1 MTTKNETTTATK
13 MGVNAQQQQ
22 QMDFSQQSAVQ
33 QPQPQ
38 AQVAEPQPKPQPKVE
53 VKPQPQPKVEVKPQ
67 PAVQPQ
73 QQTKLQ
79 VSDKDVVTYE
89 VAGQEVKLSYSIV
102 RKYLTKGN
110 ADVTD
115 QELVQFISVCK
126 FNKLNP
132 FLNEAYLIKFKSAR
146 GDGNA
151 QMVVSKEAFFKRAE
165 ASEQYDGIE
174 SGIIVLR
181 GDNVVEL
188 EGCFRQAKDVL
199 LGGWAKVYRKD
210 RRMPTVSKVNL
221 SEYDKGNSIWNEKKA
236 TMINKIAKVQALREA
251 FPSQLG
257 AMYAKEETTA
267 LEQQAKQVKDVD
279 CEEVDANAGADG
291 VRAIVDQ
298 AMRKQ

>member
-1 MTTKNETTTATK
+1 MTTKNETATK
-13 MGVNAQQQQ
+13 MGENTQQQQ
-22 QMDFSQQSAVQ
+22 QMDFSQQSAQ
-33 QPQPQ
+33 QPQ
-38 AQVAEPQPKPQPKVE
+38 AQVVEPQPKPQPKVE
-53 VKPQPQPKVEVKPQ
+53 AKPQPQPKVEAKQQ

-73 QQTKLQ
+73 QQEKLQ
-79 VSDKDVVTYE
+79 VTDKDIVTYE

-151 QMVVSKEAFFKRAE
+151 QMIVSKEALFKRAE
-165 ASEQYDGIE
+165 ACEQYDGIE
-174 SGIIVLR
+174 AGIIVLR

-210 RRMPTVSKVNL
+210 RRVPTVSKVNL

-236 TMINKIAKVQALREA
+236 TMISKIAKVQALREA

-257 AMYAKEETTA
+257 AMYAKEETSA

-298 AMRKQ
+298 AMRK

>member
-13 MGVNAQQQQ
+13 MGVNTQQQQ
-22 QMDFSQQSAVQ
+22 QMDFSQQSAQ
-33 QPQPQ
+33 NPQ
-38 AQVAEPQPKPQPKVE
+38 AQVVEPQPKPQPKVE
-53 VKPQPQPKVEVKPQ
+53 AKQQPQPKVEVNTQ

-79 VSDKDVVTYE
+79 VTDKDIVTYE

-115 QELVQFISVCK
+115 QELVQFISICK

-151 QMVVSKEAFFKRAE
+151 QMVVSKEALFKRAE
-165 ASEQYDGIE
+165 ACEQYDGIE
-174 SGIIVLR
+174 AGIIVLR

-210 RRMPTVSKVNL
+210 RRVPTVSKVNL

-236 TMINKIAKVQALREA
+236 TMISKIAKVQALREA

-257 AMYAKEETTA
+257 AMYAKEETSA

-279 CEEVDANAGADG
+279 CEEVDANAGADS
-291 VRAIVDQ
+291 VRAIVDK
-298 AMRKQ
+298 AMRK

>member
-1 MTTKNETTTATK
+1 MTTKNETATK
-13 MGVNAQQQQ
+13 MVANTQQQQ
-22 QMDFSQQSAVQ
+22 QMDFSQQSAQ
-33 QPQPQ
+33 QPQ
-38 AQVAEPQPKPQPKVE
+38 AQVVEPQPKPQPKVE
-53 VKPQPQPKVEVKPQ
+53 AKQQQPKVEVKQ
-67 PAVQPQ
+67 QSAVQPQ
-73 QQTKLQ
+73 PQQQAKLQ
-79 VSDKDVVTYE
+79 VTDKDIVTYE

-174 SGIIVLR
+174 AGIIVLR

-236 TMINKIAKVQALREA
+236 TMICKIAKVQALREA

-257 AMYAKEETTA
+257 AMYTKEESVA
-267 LEQQAKQVKDVD
+267 IEQQAKQVKDVD
-279 CEEVDANAGADG
+279 CEEVDTNAGADG
-291 VRAIVDQ
+291 VRAMVDQ
-298 AMRKQ
+298 AMRK

>member
-1 MTTKNETTTATK
+1 MTTKNETTTK
-13 MGVNAQQQQ
+13 MGANTQQQQ
-22 QMDFSQQSAVQ
+22 QMDFSQQSAQ
-33 QPQPQ
+33 QPQ
-38 AQVAEPQPKPQPKVE
+38 AQVVEPQPKPQPKVE
-53 VKPQPQPKVEVKPQ
+53 VKTQPQPKVEVKPQ

-73 QQTKLQ
+73 PQQQAKLQ
-79 VSDKDVVTYE
+79 VTDKDIVTYE
-89 VAGQEVKLSYSIV
+89 VAGQEVKLSYNIV

-115 QELVQFISVCK
+115 QELVQFISICK

-151 QMVVSKEAFFKRAE
+151 QMVVSKEALFKRAE
-165 ASEQYDGIE
+165 ACEQYDGIE
-174 SGIIVLR
+174 AGIIVLR

-210 RRMPTVSKVNL
+210 RRVPTVSKVNL

-236 TMINKIAKVQALREA
+236 TMISKIAKVQALREA

-267 LEQQAKQVKDVD
+267 LEQQAKHVKDVD

-298 AMRKQ
+298 AMRK

>member
-1 MTTKNETTTATK
+1 MTTKNETTTK
-13 MGVNAQQQQ
+13 MGANTQQQQ
-22 QMDFSQQSAVQ
+22 QMDFSQQSAQ
-33 QPQPQ
+33 QPQ
-38 AQVAEPQPKPQPKVE
+38 AQVVEPQPKPQPKVE
-53 VKPQPQPKVEVKPQ
+53 AKPQTNVEVKPQ
-67 PAVQPQ
+67 PAVKPQPQ
-73 QQTKLQ
+73 QQAKLQ
-79 VSDKDVVTYE
+79 VTDKDIVTYE

-151 QMVVSKEAFFKRAE
+151 QMIVSKEALFKRAE
-165 ASEQYDGIE
+165 ACEQYDGIE
-174 SGIIVLR
+174 AGIIVLR

-210 RRMPTVSKVNL
+210 RRVPTVSKVNL

-236 TMINKIAKVQALREA
+236 TMISKIAKVQALREA

-257 AMYAKEETTA
+257 AMYAKEATSA

-298 AMRKQ
+298 AMRK

>member
-1 MTTKNETTTATK
+1 MTTKNETATK
-13 MGVNAQQQQ
+13 MGANTQQQQ
-22 QMDFSQQSAVQ
+22 QMDFSQQATQATQ
-33 QPQPQ
+33 QLQE
-38 AQVAEPQPKPQPKVE
+38 QVVEPQHKPQQKVE
-53 VKPQPQPKVEVKPQ
+53 AKPQPQPKVEVNPQ

-73 QQTKLQ
+73 PQQHAKLQ
-79 VSDKDVVTYE
+79 VTDKDIVTYE

-151 QMVVSKEAFFKRAE
+151 QMIVSKEALFKRAE
-165 ASEQYDGIE
+165 ACEQYDGIE
-174 SGIIVLR
+174 AGIIVLR

-188 EGCFRQAKDVL
+188 VGCFRQAKDVL

-210 RRMPTVSKVNL
+210 RRVPTVSKVNL

-236 TMINKIAKVQALREA
+236 TMISKIAKVQALREA

-267 LEQQAKQVKDVD
+267 LEQQSKQVKDVD

-298 AMRKQ
+298 AMRK

>member
-1 MTTKNETTTATK
+1 MTTKNETATK
-13 MGVNAQQQQ
+13 MGANTQQQQ
-22 QMDFSQQSAVQ
+22 QMDFSQQSAQ
-33 QPQPQ
+33 HPQ
-38 AQVAEPQPKPQPKVE
+38 AQVVEPQPKPQPKVE
-53 VKPQPQPKVEVKPQ
+53 SKPQPQPKVEVKPQ

-73 QQTKLQ
+73 QQAKLQ
-79 VSDKDVVTYE
+79 VTDKDIVTYE

-151 QMVVSKEAFFKRAE
+151 QMIVSKEALFKRAE
-165 ASEQYDGIE
+165 ACEQYDGIE
-174 SGIIVLR
+174 AGIIVLR

-210 RRMPTVSKVNL
+210 RRVPTVSKVNL

-236 TMINKIAKVQALREA
+236 TMISKIAKVQALREA

-257 AMYAKEETTA
+257 AMYAKEETSA

-298 AMRKQ
+298 AMRK

>member
-1 MTTKNETTTATK
+1 MTTKNETATK
-13 MGVNAQQQQ
+13 MGANTQQQQ
-22 QMDFSQQSAVQ
+22 QMDFSQQATQAAQ
-33 QPQPQ
+33 QPQE
-38 AQVAEPQPKPQPKVE
+38 QVVETQPKPQPKVE
-53 VKPQPQPKVEVKPQ
+53 AKPQPQPKVEVKQQ
-67 PAVQPQ
+67 PAVHPQPQ
-73 QQTKLQ
+73 QQAKLQ
-79 VSDKDVVTYE
+79 VTDKDVVTYE

-151 QMVVSKEAFFKRAE
+151 QMIVSKEALFKRAE
-165 ASEQYDGIE
+165 ACEQYDGIE
-174 SGIIVLR
+174 AGIIVLR

-210 RRMPTVSKVNL
+210 RRVPTVSKVNL

-236 TMINKIAKVQALREA
+236 TMISKIAKVQALREA

-267 LEQQAKQVKDVD
+267 IEQQSKQVKDVD
-279 CEEVDANAGADG
+279 CEEVDANAGVDG

-298 AMRKQ
+298 AMRK

>member
-1 MTTKNETTTATK
+1 MTTKNETAAK
-13 MGVNAQQQQ
+13 VGANSQQQQ
-22 QMDFSQQSAVQ
+22 QMDFSQQSAQ
-33 QPQPQ
+33 QPQ

-53 VKPQPQPKVEVKPQ
+53 AK
-67 PAVQPQ
+67 PQ
-73 QQTKLQ
+73 QQAKLQ
-79 VSDKDVVTYE
+79 VTDKDIVTYE
-89 VAGQEVKLSYSIV
+89 VAGQEVKLSYNIV

-115 QELVQFISVCK
+115 QELVLFISICK

-165 ASEQYDGIE
+165 ASEQYDGIMA
-174 SGIIVLR
+174 GIIVLR

-188 EGCFRQAKDVL
+188 EGCFHQAKDVL

-279 CEEVDANAGADG
+279 CEEVDAGADG

-298 AMRKQ
+298 AMRK

>member
-1 MTTKNETTTATK
+1 MTTKNETATK
-13 MGVNAQQQQ
+13 MGENTQQQQ
-22 QMDFSQQSAVQ
+22 QMDFSQLATQ
-33 QPQPQ
+33 QPQ
-38 AQVAEPQPKPQPKVE
+38 AQVVEPQPKPQPKVE
-53 VKPQPQPKVEVKPQ
+53 AKPQPQPKVEAKQQ

-73 QQTKLQ
+73 QQAKLQ
-79 VSDKDVVTYE
+79 VTDKDIVTYE

-151 QMVVSKEAFFKRAE
+151 QMIVSKEALFKRAE
-165 ASEQYDGIE
+165 ACEQYDGIE
-174 SGIIVLR
+174 AGIIVLR

-210 RRMPTVSKVNL
+210 RRVPTVSKVNL

-236 TMINKIAKVQALREA
+236 TMISKIAKVQALREA

-257 AMYAKEETTA
+257 AMYAKEETSA

-298 AMRKQ
+298 AMRK

>member
-1 MTTKNETTTATK
+1 MTTKNETATK
-13 MGVNAQQQQ
+13 MGANTQQQQ
-22 QMDFSQQSAVQ
+22 QMDFSQQSAQ
-33 QPQPQ
+33 QSQE
-38 AQVAEPQPKPQPKVE
+38 QVVEPQPKPQPKVE
-53 VKPQPQPKVEVKPQ
+53 AKPQPQPKVEAKQQ

-73 QQTKLQ
+73 QQAKLQ
-79 VSDKDVVTYE
+79 VTDKDIVTYE

-151 QMVVSKEAFFKRAE
+151 QMIVSKEALFKRAE
-165 ASEQYDGIE
+165 ACEQYDGIE
-174 SGIIVLR
+174 AGIIVLR

-210 RRMPTVSKVNL
+210 RRVPTVSKVNL

-236 TMINKIAKVQALREA
+236 TMISKIAKVQALREA

-257 AMYAKEETTA
+257 AMYAKEETSA

-298 AMRKQ
+298 AMRK

>member
-1 MTTKNETTTATK
+1 MTTKNETATK
-13 MGVNAQQQQ
+13 MGANAQQQQ
-22 QMDFSQQSAVQ
+22 QMDFSQQSVQ
-33 QPQPQ
+33 QPQ

-53 VKPQPQPKVEVKPQ
+53 AKPQPQPKVEVKPQ

-73 QQTKLQ
+73 QQAKLQ
-79 VSDKDVVTYE
+79 VTDKDIVTYE

-115 QELVQFISVCK
+115 QELVQFISICK

-132 FLNEAYLIKFKSAR
+132 FLNEAYLIKFKTAR

-151 QMVVSKEAFFKRAE
+151 QMVVSKEALFKRAE
-165 ASEQYDGIE
+165 ACEQYNGIE
-174 SGIIVLR
+174 AGIIVLR
-181 GDNVVEL
+181 GDDVVEL

-210 RRMPTVSKVNL
+210 RRVPTVSKVNL

-236 TMINKIAKVQALREA
+236 TMISKIAKVQALREA

-298 AMRKQ
+298 AMRK

>member
-1 MTTKNETTTATK
+1 MTTKNETATK
-13 MGVNAQQQQ
+13 MGANTQQQQ
-22 QMDFSQQSAVQ
+22 QMDFSQQSAQ
-33 QPQPQ
+33 QPQ
-38 AQVAEPQPKPQPKVE
+38 AEVVEPQPKPQPKVE
-53 VKPQPQPKVEVKPQ
+53 AKPQPQPKVEVKPQ

-73 QQTKLQ
+73 QQAKLQ
-79 VSDKDVVTYE
+79 VTDKDIVTYE

-151 QMVVSKEAFFKRAE
+151 QMIVSKEALFKRAE
-165 ASEQYDGIE
+165 ACEQYDGIE
-174 SGIIVLR
+174 AGIIVLR

-210 RRMPTVSKVNL
+210 RRVPTVSKVNL

-236 TMINKIAKVQALREA
+236 TMISKIAKVQALREA

-279 CEEVDANAGADG
+279 CEEVDANAGVDG

-298 AMRKQ
+298 AMRK

>member
-1 MTTKNETTTATK
+1 MTTKNETATK
-13 MGVNAQQQQ
+13 MGANTQQQQ
-22 QMDFSQQSAVQ
+22 QMDFSQQSAQ
-33 QPQPQ
+33 QPQ
-38 AQVAEPQPKPQPKVE
+38 AQVVEPQPKPQPKVE
-53 VKPQPQPKVEVKPQ
+53 AKPQPQPNVEAKQQ

-73 QQTKLQ
+73 QQAKLQ
-79 VSDKDVVTYE
+79 VTDKDIVTYE

-151 QMVVSKEAFFKRAE
+151 QMIVSKEALFKRAE
-165 ASEQYDGIE
+165 ACEQYDGIE
-174 SGIIVLR
+174 AGIIVLR

-210 RRMPTVSKVNL
+210 RRVPTVSKVNL

-236 TMINKIAKVQALREA
+236 TMISKIAKVQALREA

-298 AMRKQ
+298 AMRK

>member
-1 MTTKNETTTATK
+1 MTTKNETVTK
-13 MGVNAQQQQ
+13 MGENTQQQQ
-22 QMDFSQQSAVQ
+22 QMDFSQQSAQ
-33 QPQPQ
+33 QPQ
-38 AQVAEPQPKPQPKVE
+38 AQVVEPQPKPQQKVE
-53 VKPQPQPKVEVKPQ
+53 AKPQTQPKVEAKQ
-67 PAVQPQ
+67 QQAVQPQ
-73 QQTKLQ
+73 QQAKLQ
-79 VSDKDVVTYE
+79 VTDKDIVTYE

-151 QMVVSKEAFFKRAE
+151 QMIVSKEALFKRAE
-165 ASEQYDGIE
+165 ACEQYDGIE
-174 SGIIVLR
+174 AGIIVLR

-210 RRMPTVSKVNL
+210 RRVPTVSKVNL

-236 TMINKIAKVQALREA
+236 TMISKIAKVQALREA

-257 AMYAKEETTA
+257 AMYAKEETSA
-267 LEQQAKQVKDVD
+267 LEQQAKQVKDVE

-298 AMRKQ
+298 AMRK

>member
-1 MTTKNETTTATK
+1 MTTKNETATK
-13 MGVNAQQQQ
+13 MGENTQQQQ
-22 QMDFSQQSAVQ
+22 QMDFSQQSAQ
-33 QPQPQ
+33 QPQ
-38 AQVAEPQPKPQPKVE
+38 AQVVEPQPKPQPKVE
-53 VKPQPQPKVEVKPQ
+53 AKPQPQPKVEAKQQ

-73 QQTKLQ
+73 QQAKLQ
-79 VSDKDVVTYE
+79 VTDKDIVTYE

-115 QELVQFISVCK
+115 QERVQFISVCK

-151 QMVVSKEAFFKRAE
+151 QMIVSKEALFKRAE
-165 ASEQYDGIE
+165 ACEQYDGIE
-174 SGIIVLR
+174 AGIIVLR
-181 GDNVVEL
+181 GDNVIEL

-210 RRMPTVSKVNL
+210 RRVPTVSKVNL

-236 TMINKIAKVQALREA
+236 TMISKIAKVQALREA

-257 AMYAKEETTA
+257 AMYAKEETSA

-298 AMRKQ
+298 AMRK

>member
-1 MTTKNETTTATK
+1 MTTKNETAK
-13 MGVNAQQQQ
+13 MGANTQQQQ
-22 QMDFSQQSAVQ
+22 QMDFSQQATQ
-33 QPQPQ
+33 TTQQPQ
-38 AQVAEPQPKPQPKVE
+38 AQVVEPQPKPQPKVE
-53 VKPQPQPKVEVKPQ
+53 AKPQPQQKVEVKPQ

-73 QQTKLQ
+73 PQQQAKLQ
-79 VSDKDVVTYE
+79 VTDKDIVTYE

-115 QELVQFISVCK
+115 QELVQFISICK

-151 QMVVSKEAFFKRAE
+151 QMVVSKEALFKRAE
-165 ASEQYDGIE
+165 ACEQYDGIE
-174 SGIIVLR
+174 AGIIVLR

-210 RRMPTVSKVNL
+210 RRVPTVSKVNL

-236 TMINKIAKVQALREA
+236 TMISKIAKVQALREA

-267 LEQQAKQVKDVD
+267 LEQQAKHVKDVD

-291 VRAIVDQ
+291 VRAIVDK
-298 AMRKQ
+298 AMRK

>member
-1 MTTKNETTTATK
+1 MTTKNETATK
-13 MGVNAQQQQ
+13 MCANTQQQQ
-22 QMDFSQQSAVQ
+22 QMDFSQQSAQNPQAQVVEP

-38 AQVAEPQPKPQPKVE
+38 AKVVEQQPKPQPKVE
-53 VKPQPQPKVEVKPQ
+53 VKPQPVVQP
-67 PAVQPQ
+67 QPQ
-73 QQTKLQ
+73 QQAKLQ
-79 VSDKDVVTYE
+79 VTDKDIVTYE

-115 QELVQFISVCK
+115 QELVQFISICK

-151 QMVVSKEAFFKRAE
+151 QMVVSKEALFKRAE
-165 ASEQYDGIE
+165 ACEQYDGIE
-174 SGIIVLR
+174 AGIIVLR

-210 RRMPTVSKVNL
+210 RRVPTVSKVNL

-236 TMINKIAKVQALREA
+236 TMISKIAKVQALREA

-267 LEQQAKQVKDVD
+267 LEQQAKHVKDVD
-279 CEEVDANAGADG
+279 CEELDANAGADG
-291 VRAIVDQ
+291 VRAIVDK
-298 AMRKQ
+298 AMRK

>member
-1 MTTKNETTTATK
+1 MTTKNETATK
-13 MGVNAQQQQ
+13 MGENTQQQQ
-22 QMDFSQQSAVQ
+22 QMDFSQQSAQ
-33 QPQPQ
+33 QPQ
-38 AQVAEPQPKPQPKVE
+38 AKVVEPQPKPQPKVE
-53 VKPQPQPKVEVKPQ
+53 AKPQPQPKVEAKQ
-67 PAVQPQ
+67 QSAVQPQ
-73 QQTKLQ
+73 QQAKLQ
-79 VSDKDVVTYE
+79 VTDKDIVTYE

-151 QMVVSKEAFFKRAE
+151 QMIVSKEALFKRAE
-165 ASEQYDGIE
+165 ACEQYDGIE
-174 SGIIVLR
+174 AGIIVLR

-210 RRMPTVSKVNL
+210 RRVPTVSKVNL

-236 TMINKIAKVQALREA
+236 TMISKIAKVQALREA

-257 AMYAKEETTA
+257 AMYAKEETSA
-267 LEQQAKQVKDVD
+267 PEQQAKQVKDVD

-298 AMRKQ
+298 AMRK

>member
-1 MTTKNETTTATK
+1 MTTKNETATK
-13 MGVNAQQQQ
+13 MGANTQQQQ
-22 QMDFSQQSAVQ
+22 QMDFSQQSAQ
-33 QPQPQ
+33 QPQ
-38 AQVAEPQPKPQPKVE
+38 AQVVEPQPKPQPKVE
-53 VKPQPQPKVEVKPQ
+53 AKPQQQQKVEVNPQ

-73 QQTKLQ
+73 QQAKLQ
-79 VSDKDVVTYE
+79 VTDKDIVTYE

-151 QMVVSKEAFFKRAE
+151 QMIVSKEALFKRAE
-165 ASEQYDGIE
+165 ACEQYDGIE
-174 SGIIVLR
+174 AGIIVLR

-210 RRMPTVSKVNL
+210 RRVPTVSKVNL

-236 TMINKIAKVQALREA
+236 TMISKIAKVQALREA

-279 CEEVDANAGADG
+279 CEEVDANAGVDG

-298 AMRKQ
+298 AMRK

>member
-1 MTTKNETTTATK
+1 MTTKNETATK
-13 MGVNAQQQQ
+13 MCANTQQQQ
-22 QMDFSQQSAVQ
+22 QMDFSQQSAQ
-33 QPQPQ
+33 QPQ
-38 AQVAEPQPKPQPKVE
+38 AQVAEPQPNPQPKVE
-53 VKPQPQPKVEVKPQ
+53 AKPQPQPKVEVKPQ

-73 QQTKLQ
+73 QQSKLQ
-79 VSDKDVVTYE
+79 VTDKDIVTYE

-174 SGIIVLR
+174 AGIIVLR

-210 RRMPTVSKVNL
+210 RRIPTVSKVNI
-221 SEYDKGNSIWNEKKA
+221 SEYDKGTSIWNEKKA
-236 TMINKIAKVQALREA
+236 TMICKIAKVQALREA

-257 AMYAKEETTA
+257 AMYTKEESVA
-267 LEQQAKQVKDVD
+267 IEQQAKQVKDVD

-298 AMRKQ
+298 AMRK

>member
-1 MTTKNETTTATK
+1 
-13 MGVNAQQQQ
+13 
-22 QMDFSQQSAVQ
+22 MDFAQQSAQ
-33 QPQPQ
+33 QPQ
-38 AQVAEPQPKPQPKVE
+38 AQVVEPQTK
-53 VKPQPQPKVEVKPQ
+53 PQPKVEVKPQ

-73 QQTKLQ
+73 PQQQAKLQ
-79 VSDKDVVTYE
+79 VTDKDVVTYE

-174 SGIIVLR
+174 AGIIVLR

-221 SEYDKGNSIWNEKKA
+221 SEYDKGTSIWNEKKA
-236 TMINKIAKVQALREA
+236 TMICKIAKVQALREA

-267 LEQQAKQVKDVD
+267 LEQQSKQVKDVD

-298 AMRKQ
+298 AMRK

>member
-1 MTTKNETTTATK
+1 MTTKNETATK
-13 MGVNAQQQQ
+13 MGANTQQQQ
-22 QMDFSQQSAVQ
+22 QMDFSQQSAQ
-33 QPQPQ
+33 QPQ
-38 AQVAEPQPKPQPKVE
+38 AKVVEPQPNPQPKVE
-53 VKPQPQPKVEVKPQ
+53 VKPQPQPKVEVNPQ

-73 QQTKLQ
+73 QQAKLQ
-79 VSDKDVVTYE
+79 VTDKDIVTYE

-151 QMVVSKEAFFKRAE
+151 QMIVSKEALFKRAE
-165 ASEQYDGIE
+165 ACEQYDGIE
-174 SGIIVLR
+174 AGIIVLR

-210 RRMPTVSKVNL
+210 RRVPTVSKVNL

-236 TMINKIAKVQALREA
+236 TMISKIAKVQALREA

-279 CEEVDANAGADG
+279 CEEVDANAGVDG

-298 AMRKQ
+298 AMRK

>member
-1 MTTKNETTTATK
+1 MTTKNETATK
-13 MGVNAQQQQ
+13 MGVNTQQQQ
-22 QMDFSQQSAVQ
+22 QMDFSQQSAQ
-33 QPQPQ
+33 QPQ
-38 AQVAEPQPKPQPKVE
+38 AKVVEPQPKPQPKVE
-53 VKPQPQPKVEVKPQ
+53 VNPQPKVEVNPQ

-73 QQTKLQ
+73 QQAKLQ
-79 VSDKDVVTYE
+79 VTDKDIVTYE

-151 QMVVSKEAFFKRAE
+151 QMIVSKEALFKRAE
-165 ASEQYDGIE
+165 ACEQYDGIE
-174 SGIIVLR
+174 AGIIVLR

-210 RRMPTVSKVNL
+210 RRVPTVSKVNL

-236 TMINKIAKVQALREA
+236 TMISKIAKVQALREA

-279 CEEVDANAGADG
+279 CEEVDANAGVDG

-298 AMRKQ
+298 AMRK

>member
-1 MTTKNETTTATK
+1 MTTKNETATK
-13 MGVNAQQQQ
+13 MGANTQQQQ
-22 QMDFSQQSAVQ
+22 QMDFSQQSAQ
-33 QPQPQ
+33 QPQ
-38 AQVAEPQPKPQPKVE
+38 AQVVEPQPKPQPKVE
-53 VKPQPQPKVEVKPQ
+53 AKPQPQPKVEVKPQ
-67 PAVQPQ
+67 PTVQPQ
-73 QQTKLQ
+73 QQAKLQ
-79 VSDKDVVTYE
+79 VTDKDIVTYE

-151 QMVVSKEAFFKRAE
+151 QMIVSKEALFKRAE
-165 ASEQYDGIE
+165 ACEQYDGIE
-174 SGIIVLR
+174 AGIIVLR

-210 RRMPTVSKVNL
+210 RRVPTVSKVNL

-236 TMINKIAKVQALREA
+236 TMISKIAKVQALREA

-298 AMRKQ
+298 AMRK

>member
-1 MTTKNETTTATK
+1 MTTKNETATK
-13 MGVNAQQQQ
+13 MGANTQQQQ
-22 QMDFSQQSAVQ
+22 QMDFSQQSAQ
-33 QPQPQ
+33 QPQEK
-38 AQVAEPQPKPQPKVE
+38 VVEPQPKPQPKVE
-53 VKPQPQPKVEVKPQ
+53 AKPQPQPNVEVKPQ

-73 QQTKLQ
+73 QQAKLQ
-79 VSDKDVVTYE
+79 VTDKDIVTYE

-151 QMVVSKEAFFKRAE
+151 QMIVSKEALFKRAE
-165 ASEQYDGIE
+165 ACEQYDGIE
-174 SGIIVLR
+174 AGIIVLR

-210 RRMPTVSKVNL
+210 RRVPTVSKVNL

-236 TMINKIAKVQALREA
+236 TMISKIAKVQALREA

-257 AMYAKEETTA
+257 AMYAKEETSA

-298 AMRKQ
+298 AMRK

>member
-1 MTTKNETTTATK
+1 MTTKNETATK
-13 MGVNAQQQQ
+13 MCANTQQQQ
-22 QMDFSQQSAVQ
+22 QMDFSQQSAQ
-33 QPQPQ
+33 QPQ
-38 AQVAEPQPKPQPKVE
+38 AQVAEPQPNPQPKVE
-53 VKPQPQPKVEVKPQ
+53 AKPQPQPKVEVKPQ

-73 QQTKLQ
+73 QQSKLQ
-79 VSDKDVVTYE
+79 VTDKDIVTYE

-174 SGIIVLR
+174 AGIIVLR

-210 RRMPTVSKVNL
+210 RRVPTVSKVNL

-236 TMINKIAKVQALREA
+236 TMICKIAKVQALREA

-257 AMYAKEETTA
+257 AMYTKEESVA
-267 LEQQAKQVKDVD
+267 IEQQAKQVKDVD

-298 AMRKQ
+298 AMRK

>member
-1 MTTKNETTTATK
+1 MTTKNETTATK
-13 MGVNAQQQQ
+13 MGANAQQQQQ
-22 QMDFSQQSAVQ
+22 QMDFSQQSAQ
-33 QPQPQ
+33 QPQ

-53 VKPQPQPKVEVKPQ
+53 AKPQPKVEVKPQ
-67 PAVQPQ
+67 PAVQQQPQ
-73 QQTKLQ
+73 QQAKLQ
-79 VSDKDVVTYE
+79 VTDKDIVTYE

-102 RKYLTKGN
+102 RKYLTKGD

-151 QMVVSKEAFFKRAE
+151 QMIVSKEALFKRAE
-165 ASEQYDGIE
+165 ACEQYDGIE
-174 SGIIVLR
+174 AGIIVLS

-210 RRMPTVSKVNL
+210 RRVPTVSKVNL

-236 TMINKIAKVQALREA
+236 TMISKIAKVQALREA

-298 AMRKQ
+298 AMRK

>member
-1 MTTKNETTTATK
+1 MTTKNETETK
-13 MGVNAQQQQ
+13 MGENTQQQQ
-22 QMDFSQQSAVQ
+22 QMDFSQQSAQ
-33 QPQPQ
+33 QPQ
-38 AQVAEPQPKPQPKVE
+38 AQVVEPQPKPQPKVE
-53 VKPQPQPKVEVKPQ
+53 AKPQPQPKVEVKPQ

-73 QQTKLQ
+73 QQAKLQ
-79 VSDKDVVTYE
+79 VTDKDIVTYE

-151 QMVVSKEAFFKRAE
+151 QMIVSKEALFKRAE
-165 ASEQYDGIE
+165 ACEQYDGIE
-174 SGIIVLR
+174 AGIIVLR

-210 RRMPTVSKVNL
+210 RRVPTVSKVNL

-236 TMINKIAKVQALREA
+236 TMISKIAKVQALREA

-257 AMYAKEETTA
+257 AMYAKEETSA

-298 AMRKQ
+298 AMRK

>member
-1 MTTKNETTTATK
+1 MTTKNETATK
-13 MGVNAQQQQ
+13 MGANTQQQQ
-22 QMDFSQQSAVQ
+22 QMDFSQQATQ
-33 QPQPQ
+33 QPQEK
-38 AQVAEPQPKPQPKVE
+38 VVEPQPKPQPKVE
-53 VKPQPQPKVEVKPQ
+53 AKPQPQPNVEVKPQ

-73 QQTKLQ
+73 QQAKLQ
-79 VSDKDVVTYE
+79 VTDKDIVTYE

-151 QMVVSKEAFFKRAE
+151 QMIVSKEALFKRAE
-165 ASEQYDGIE
+165 ACEQYDGIE
-174 SGIIVLR
+174 AGIIVLR

-210 RRMPTVSKVNL
+210 RRVPTVSKVNL

-236 TMINKIAKVQALREA
+236 TMISKIAKVQALREA

-257 AMYAKEETTA
+257 AMYAKEETSA

-298 AMRKQ
+298 AMRK

>member
-1 MTTKNETTTATK
+1 MTTKNETATK
-13 MGVNAQQQQ
+13 MGENTQQQQ
-22 QMDFSQQSAVQ
+22 QMDFSQQSAQ
-33 QPQPQ
+33 QPQ
-38 AQVAEPQPKPQPKVE
+38 AQVVEPQPKPQPKVE
-53 VKPQPQPKVEVKPQ
+53 AKPQPQPKVEAKPQ

-73 QQTKLQ
+73 QQAKLQ
-79 VSDKDVVTYE
+79 VTDKDIVTYE

-151 QMVVSKEAFFKRAE
+151 QMIVSKEALFKRAE
-165 ASEQYDGIE
+165 ACEQYDGIE
-174 SGIIVLR
+174 AGIIVLR

-210 RRMPTVSKVNL
+210 RRVPTVSKVNL

-236 TMINKIAKVQALREA
+236 TMISKIAKVQALREA

-257 AMYAKEETTA
+257 AMYAKEETSA

-298 AMRKQ
+298 AMRK

>member
-1 MTTKNETTTATK
+1 MTTKNETATK
-13 MGVNAQQQQ
+13 MGSNTQQQQ
-22 QMDFSQQSAVQ
+22 QMDFSQQSAQ
-33 QPQPQ
+33 QPQ
-38 AQVAEPQPKPQPKVE
+38 AQVVEPQPKPQPKVE
-53 VKPQPQPKVEVKPQ
+53 AKPQPQPKMEVNPQ

-73 QQTKLQ
+73 QQAKLQ
-79 VSDKDVVTYE
+79 VTDKDIVTYE

-151 QMVVSKEAFFKRAE
+151 QMIVSKEALFKRAE
-165 ASEQYDGIE
+165 ACEQYDGIE
-174 SGIIVLR
+174 AGIIVLR

-210 RRMPTVSKVNL
+210 RRVPTVSKVNL

-236 TMINKIAKVQALREA
+236 TMISKIAKVQALREA

-257 AMYAKEETTA
+257 AMYAKEETSA

-279 CEEVDANAGADG
+279 CEEVDANAGADV

-298 AMRKQ
+298 AMRK

>member
-1 MTTKNETTTATK
+1 MTTKNETATK
-13 MGVNAQQQQ
+13 MGANTQQQQ
-22 QMDFSQQSAVQ
+22 QMDFSQQSAQ
-33 QPQPQ
+33 QQQ
-38 AQVAEPQPKPQPKVE
+38 AQVVEPQPNPQQKVE
-53 VKPQPQPKVEVKPQ
+53 VKPQPQPNVEVNPQ

-73 QQTKLQ
+73 QQAKLQ
-79 VSDKDVVTYE
+79 VTDKDIVTYE

-151 QMVVSKEAFFKRAE
+151 QMIVSKEALFKRAE
-165 ASEQYDGIE
+165 ACEQYDGIE
-174 SGIIVLR
+174 AGIIVLR

-210 RRMPTVSKVNL
+210 RRVPTVSKVNL

-236 TMINKIAKVQALREA
+236 TMISKIAKVQALREA

-279 CEEVDANAGADG
+279 CEEVDANAGVDG

-298 AMRKQ
+298 AMRK

>member
-1 MTTKNETTTATK
+1 MTTKNETATK
-13 MGVNAQQQQ
+13 IGENTQQQQ
-22 QMDFSQQSAVQ
+22 QMDFSQQVAQ
-33 QPQPQ
+33 QPQ
-38 AQVAEPQPKPQPKVE
+38 AKVVEPQPKPQQKVE
-53 VKPQPQPKVEVKPQ
+53 SKPQPQQKVEVNPQ

-73 QQTKLQ
+73 QQAKLQ
-79 VSDKDVVTYE
+79 VTDKDIVTYE

-151 QMVVSKEAFFKRAE
+151 QMIVSKEALFKRAE
-165 ASEQYDGIE
+165 ACEQYDGIE
-174 SGIIVLR
+174 AGIIVLR

-210 RRMPTVSKVNL
+210 RRVPTVSKVNL

-236 TMINKIAKVQALREA
+236 TMISKIAKVQALREA

-298 AMRKQ
+298 AMRK

>member
-1 MTTKNETTTATK
+1 MTTKNETATK
-13 MGVNAQQQQ
+13 MGANTQQQQ
-22 QMDFSQQSAVQ
+22 QMDFSQQSAAQ
-33 QPQPQ
+33 QPQ
-38 AQVAEPQPKPQPKVE
+38 AKVVEPQPKPQPKVE
-53 VKPQPQPKVEVKPQ
+53 AKQQPQPKVEVNPQ
-67 PAVQPQ
+67 PAVQQ
-73 QQTKLQ
+73 QQQAKLQ
-79 VSDKDVVTYE
+79 VTDKDIVTYE

-151 QMVVSKEAFFKRAE
+151 QMIVSKEALFKRAE
-165 ASEQYDGIE
+165 ACEQYDGIE
-174 SGIIVLR
+174 AGIIVLR

-210 RRMPTVSKVNL
+210 RRVPTVSKVNL

-236 TMINKIAKVQALREA
+236 TMISKIAKVQALREA

-257 AMYAKEETTA
+257 AMYAKEETSA

-279 CEEVDANAGADG
+279 CEEVDTNAGADG

-298 AMRKQ
+298 AMRK

>member
-1 MTTKNETTTATK
+1 MTTKNETATK
-13 MGVNAQQQQ
+13 MGENTRQQQ
-22 QMDFSQQSAVQ
+22 QMDFSQQSAQ
-33 QPQPQ
+33 QPQ
-38 AQVAEPQPKPQPKVE
+38 AQVVEPQPKPQPKVE
-53 VKPQPQPKVEVKPQ
+53 VKPQPQPNVEVKPQ

-73 QQTKLQ
+73 QQAKLQ
-79 VSDKDVVTYE
+79 VTDKDIVTYE

-151 QMVVSKEAFFKRAE
+151 QMIVSKEALFKRAE
-165 ASEQYDGIE
+165 ACEQYDGIE
-174 SGIIVLR
+174 AGIIVLR

-210 RRMPTVSKVNL
+210 RRVPTVSKVNL

-236 TMINKIAKVQALREA
+236 TMISKIAKVQALREA

-257 AMYAKEETTA
+257 AMYAKEETSA

-298 AMRKQ
+298 AMRK

>member
-1 MTTKNETTTATK
+1 MTTKNETATK
-13 MGVNAQQQQ
+13 MGANTQQQQ
-22 QMDFSQQSAVQ
+22 QMDFSQQSAQ
-33 QPQPQ
+33 QPQ
-38 AQVAEPQPKPQPKVE
+38 AQVVEPQPKPQPKVE
-53 VKPQPQPKVEVKPQ
+53 AKPQPQLKVEAKQQ

-73 QQTKLQ
+73 QQAKLQ
-79 VSDKDVVTYE
+79 VTDKDIVTYE

-151 QMVVSKEAFFKRAE
+151 QMIVSKEALFKRAE
-165 ASEQYDGIE
+165 ACEQYDGIE
-174 SGIIVLR
+174 AGIIVLR

-210 RRMPTVSKVNL
+210 RRVPTVSKVNL

-236 TMINKIAKVQALREA
+236 TMISKIAKVQALREA

-257 AMYAKEETTA
+257 AMYAKEETSA

-298 AMRKQ
+298 AMRK

>member
-1 MTTKNETTTATK
+1 MTTKNETTATK
-13 MGVNAQQQQ
+13 MGASTQQQQ
-22 QMDFSQQSAVQ
+22 QMDFSQQSAQ
-33 QPQPQ
+33 QPQ
-38 AQVAEPQPKPQPKVE
+38 AQVAEPQQKPQPKVE
-53 VKPQPQPKVEVKPQ
+53 AKPQPQPKVEVKPQ

-73 QQTKLQ
+73 QQAKLQ
-79 VSDKDVVTYE
+79 VTDKDIVTYE
-89 VAGQEVKLSYSIV
+89 VAGQEVKLSYNIV

-115 QELVQFISVCK
+115 QELVLFISICK

-132 FLNEAYLIKFKSAR
+132 FLNEAYLIKSKSAR

-165 ASEQYDGIE
+165 ACEQYDGIE
-174 SGIIVLR
+174 AGIIVLR

-210 RRMPTVSKVNL
+210 RRVPTISKVNL
-221 SEYDKGNSIWNEKKA
+221 SEYDKGNSIWYEKKA
-236 TMINKIAKVQALREA
+236 TMISKIAKVQALREA

-279 CEEVDANAGADG
+279 CEEVDAGADG

-298 AMRKQ
+298 AMRK

>member
-1 MTTKNETTTATK
+1 MTTKNETATK
-13 MGVNAQQQQ
+13 MGENTQQQQ
-22 QMDFSQQSAVQ
+22 QMDFSQQATQ
-33 QPQPQ
+33 QPQ
-38 AQVAEPQPKPQPKVE
+38 AKVVEPQPKQQPKVE
-53 VKPQPQPKVEVKPQ
+53 VKPQPQPNVEAKQQ

-73 QQTKLQ
+73 QQAKLQ
-79 VSDKDVVTYE
+79 VTDKDIVTYE

-151 QMVVSKEAFFKRAE
+151 QMIVSKEALFKRAE
-165 ASEQYDGIE
+165 ACEQYDGIE
-174 SGIIVLR
+174 AGIIVLR

-210 RRMPTVSKVNL
+210 RRVPTVSKVNL

-236 TMINKIAKVQALREA
+236 TMISKIAKVQALREA

-257 AMYAKEETTA
+257 AMYAKEETSA

-298 AMRKQ
+298 AMRK

>member
-1 MTTKNETTTATK
+1 MTTKNETATK
-13 MGVNAQQQQ
+13 MGANTQQQQ
-22 QMDFSQQSAVQ
+22 QMDFSQQSAQ
-33 QPQPQ
+33 QPQ
-38 AQVAEPQPKPQPKVE
+38 AQVVEPQPKPQPKVE
-53 VKPQPQPKVEVKPQ
+53 AKPQPQPKVEVKPQ

-73 QQTKLQ
+73 QQAKLQ
-79 VSDKDVVTYE
+79 VTDKDIVTYE

-151 QMVVSKEAFFKRAE
+151 QMIVSKEALFKRAE
-165 ASEQYDGIE
+165 ACEQYDGIE
-174 SGIIVLR
+174 AGIIVLR

-210 RRMPTVSKVNL
+210 RRVPTVSKVNL

-236 TMINKIAKVQALREA
+236 TMISKIAKVQALREA

-257 AMYAKEETTA
+257 AMYAKEETSA

-279 CEEVDANAGADG
+279 CEEVDANAGVDG

-298 AMRKQ
+298 AMRK